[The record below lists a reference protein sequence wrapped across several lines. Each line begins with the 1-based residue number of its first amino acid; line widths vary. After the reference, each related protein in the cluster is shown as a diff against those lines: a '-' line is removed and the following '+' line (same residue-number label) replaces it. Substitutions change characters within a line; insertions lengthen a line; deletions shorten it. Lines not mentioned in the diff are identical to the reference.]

1 MKKLINI
8 VVFLTAALSLW
19 AGQSGKTVVWENP
32 VADENR
38 SNHDGYFSCV
48 INPTRVEFSS
58 ERTSLTFEFL
68 LRPDFWFRM
77 DSAVYLRAGDEICR
91 LIGAEGVEINRMQ
104 FCPLECRRTFTLH
117 FAPLPA
123 GVERFDF
130 IEPGKNQP
138 FRIIGITDPSVT
150 AQRIMDTNWRDETTG
165 DWVIGFFRD
174 GVIFDSRFWNYSG
187 EKRPD
192 TSSRF
197 EISDG
202 GESLTVSIG
211 KLKKGKR
218 KIRVGSEEML
228 CTMITSRTL
237 PDYPQADTTAE
248 FINTHYSGVDT
259 VTVKGWLKDRPE
271 NAESYSARCVDLL
284 TWCAGEDAVCDIDSL
299 GRFTLKIAAE
309 NSTECFMDWNN
320 TFIHTVLEPGRTYYL
335 FYDFGRGQK
344 LFMGRDCR
352 VQNELL
358 SYSLPWSS
366 HRPDRVLKEKGPD
379 AYLSASDSELQMRLR
394 ELDMLCDGHPTL
406 SVRFRKY
413 YTDHIYSLY
422 ASDLGQSKFQPS
434 LKGCLTDSMSRYLSD
449 MFRKLK
455 FRPYTLHRDY
465 LRYVIDFTEYIV
477 SLDKSN
483 STLSQAEIMKCLSET
498 ELPAGDRANLDRID
512 SLSREYEKTYAS
524 FTDTV
529 ARKAYVEKFR
539 MEYSGL
545 MDSVNAMLMR
555 EDMRHV
561 ISTAIQLK
569 GIRAADAVLDS
580 LGADEELRSLMMTR
594 SGHELMEHSRQSLM
608 PQAKSYLCERIRNP
622 YLLGLVMKENE
633 KYEALER
640 RAKDASRVTMVR
652 EIHTGNGIMATGQTL
667 LDSIIAPH
675 RGRIIILDVWGVW
688 CGPCCAALAESQK
701 EYAELAAYD
710 PVYIYL
716 ANNSPEKAWLN
727 TIEEYQVKGKNCYHY
742 NLPAEQQEAI
752 EKYLKVDCYPS
763 YRLFDREGNLL
774 QVNPDPRDLDSLK
787 RLLERLRN

>member
-1 MKKLINI
+1 MKKCITV
-8 VVFLTAALSLW
+8 VVFLTAVLSLW
-19 AGQSGKTVVWENP
+19 AGQSGNTVVWENP

-48 INPTRVEFSS
+48 INPTRVEFSP
-58 ERTSLTFEFL
+58 ERTSLTFEFMF
-68 LRPDFWFRM
+68 RPDFWFRV

-91 LIGAEGVEINRMQ
+91 LTGAEGVELNSMQ
-104 FCPLECRRTFTLH
+104 FCPPECRRTFRLH

-123 GVERFDF
+123 GVKKFDF

-138 FRIIGITDPSVT
+138 FRIIGITDPAVT
-150 AQRIMDTNWRDETTG
+150 ARRIMDTNWRDEATG

-202 GESLTVSIG
+202 CETLTVSIG

-218 KIRVGSEEML
+218 KIRAGSEDML

-237 PDYPQADTTAE
+237 PDYPQTDTTAE
-248 FINTHYSGVDT
+248 FIDTHYRGVDT

-271 NAESYSARCVDLL
+271 NAKSYSASCTDLL
-284 TWCAGEDAVCDIDSL
+284 TWCAEDDAVCDIDSL
-299 GRFTLKIAAE
+299 GRFTLKIPTE

-344 LFMGRDCR
+344 LFMGQDCR

-366 HRPDRVLKEKGPD
+366 HRMDKMLKEKGPD

-413 YTDHIYSLY
+413 YTDHICSLY

-434 LKGCLTDSMSRYLSD
+434 LKGHLTDSMSHYLSD
-449 MFRKLK
+449 MFGKLK
-455 FRPYTLHRDY
+455 FRPHTLHRDY
-465 LRYVIDFTEYIV
+465 LRYVIDFTDYIV
-477 SLDKSN
+477 SLDQRN
-483 STLSQAEIMKCLSET
+483 STLSQAEMIECLSEMD
-498 ELPAGDRANLDRID
+498 LPESDRANLDRFD
-512 SLSREYEKTYAS
+512 RLSREYEKTYAS

-539 MEYSGL
+539 VEYSGL
-545 MDSVNAMLMR
+545 MDSVNSMLMR
-555 EDMRHV
+555 DDMRRV
-561 ISTAIQLK
+561 ITTALQLK
-569 GIRAADAVLDS
+569 GISAADAVLDS
-580 LGADEELRSLMMTR
+580 LGADGELRSLMMTKNVY
-594 SGHELMEHSRQSLM
+594 ELMEHSRQSLM
-608 PQAKSYLCERIRNP
+608 PQAERYLRDRIRNP
-622 YLLGLVMKENE
+622 YLLGIVMKENE
-633 KYEALER
+633 KYVALER
-640 RAKDASRVTMVR
+640 RAEDAPPMAVVR
-652 EIHTGNGIMATGQTL
+652 EIYTGNGIMATGQAL
-667 LDSIIAPH
+667 LDSIIMPH

-688 CGPCCAALAESQK
+688 CGPCRAALAESQK
-701 EYAELAAYD
+701 EYAELAAYN

-716 ANNSPEKAWLN
+716 ANNSPETAWRN
-727 TIEEYQVKGKNCYHY
+727 TIEEYQVKGKDCYHY
-742 NLPAEQQEAI
+742 NLPAEQQDAI
-752 EKYLKVDCYPS
+752 EKYLKVNCYPS
-763 YRLFDREGNLL
+763 YRLFDRDGNMLD
-774 QVNPDPRDLDSLK
+774 VNADPRDLEAMK
-787 RLLERLRN
+787 RLLGNLRN